1 MAFKRIFDNYFNGK
15 PGKDDFT
22 ERDLPTTRI
31 QLFKEVLKVRKG
43 SMVGL
48 NLLYILIWVP
58 AIVWTA
64 MNLIQFAGADIKEM
78 SSLLFTYLLILFP
91 TIAITGPFT
100 AGISYVMRN
109 WARDEHSFTFLD
121 FKLGMKDNWKQALIF
136 SSIHG
141 LVPLVIFLCF
151 RYYLGMAR
159 LSVIF
164 YLPIGM
170 IVLAAF
176 VWYLSA
182 QLLPTMMV
190 TYDLPF
196 LALLK
201 NSVLISL
208 ATLPK
213 AIGIKLLTLILPI
226 CVFICIMFFPTALN
240 WLGAIVVII
249 YTFFTLSLNKLIQAS
264 YSNYVCERYLNVW
277 IDDAKVDI
285 GLKH

>member
-1 MAFKRIFDNYFNGK
+1 M
-15 PGKDDFT
+15 
-22 ERDLPTTRI
+22 PTTRI

-48 NLLYILIWVP
+48 NFLYILMWVP

-78 SSLLFTYLLILFP
+78 SSLLFTYLMILFP

-136 SSIHG
+136 SGIHG

-159 LSVIF
+159 LS
-164 YLPIGM
+164 
-170 IVLAAF
+170 
-176 VWYLSA
+176 
-182 QLLPTMMV
+182 
-190 TYDLPF
+190 
-196 LALLK
+196 
-201 NSVLISL
+201 
-208 ATLPK
+208 
-213 AIGIKLLTLILPI
+213 AI
-226 CVFICIMFFPTALN
+226 FICPL
-240 WLGAIVVII
+240 V
-249 YTFFTLSLNKLIQAS
+249 
-264 YSNYVCERYLNVW
+264 
-277 IDDAKVDI
+277 
-285 GLKH
+285 